1 VAEFWTLGVFWT
13 LCWWIDTIKAITETR
28 SPNHGSHVGMSIFSR
43 IFNCLVVMDE
53 RELKLRRDYLTA
65 SNAKLREIR
74 ESRGPATPE
83 RAIIDEILSERAFWH
98 KFWTSGIVAW
108 LSLVVAITALVI
120 SLWHKL

>member
-1 VAEFWTLGVFWT
+1 
-13 LCWWIDTIKAITETR
+13 
-28 SPNHGSHVGMSIFSR
+28 MSIFSR